1 MSDPALNYIRHVMHT
16 KGWTAADLA
25 RHAGVSHSTINRP
38 LTVPDWPHAISRRT
52 ISAVERASGID
63 ASEFIEGFVRAAPSA
78 EESPATGS
86 KRLLPVYDVE
96 VSAGPGAYIEA
107 ENHIANMAFDPRYL
121 REIDASK
128 DLSIVR
134 VKGESME
141 PTLVDND
148 IVLVDHSKRSLNWD
162 GLFVLRYGDATQVK
176 RIGRSGKRDHVTIL
190 SDNRDLYPPVEAAVE
205 DVDVVGKVLW
215 YGRKV

>member
-1 MSDPALNYIRHVMHT
+1 MDVIDGDWIRARLSGRHGE
-16 KGWTAADLA
+16 KADLA
-25 RHAGVSHSTINRP
+25 RFMGVKQDIVAKILAGNRR
-38 LTVPDWPHAISRRT
+38 VQPHEAPKV
-52 ISAVERASGID
+52 VEFFQ
-63 ASEFIEGFVRAAPSA
+63 SERGEDG
-78 EESPATGS
+78 PADVGPVTETQ
-86 KRLLPVYDVE
+86 RLLPVYDVD
-96 VSAGPGAYIEA
+96 VSAGPGAYVEA

-128 DLSIVR
+128 ELSIVR